1 MNIQISSAKIVLS
14 KKMQIMRLETVNL
27 SLIDV
32 IKVKQTKFPTMT
44 TISLHNIT
52 EKIRSGYVTLT
63 GEYGKTYR
71 NKALCIPG
79 YGWVP
84 CSRKLQSNFTTNPSE
99 LMVVISDEDDE
110 YRPVTS
116 DIWVT
121 RSNIITFY

>member
-1 MNIQISSAKIVLS
+1 
-14 KKMQIMRLETVNL
+14 MRLGTVNP
-27 SLIDV
+27 SLINV
-32 IKVKQTKFPTMT
+32 IKVEQNKFPTMT

-52 EKIRSGYVTLT
+52 EKIRSGYMILT

-71 NKALCIPG
+71 NQALCIPG

-99 LMVVISDEDDE
+99 LMVVISDEEDA

-121 RSNIITFY
+121 RSNMSTVF